1 MDLKSRKLIWF
12 LVGALGI
19 GLILEGAGSAMA
31 LAKFGPGA
39 HVLTK
44 DDESVAIAATVASPQ
59 SDHAVRLTGTSV
71 SFGLVETYRLPD
83 GATVRCRYIGPLAL
97 CSNGWSAVA
106 S

>member
-19 GLILEGAGSAMA
+19 GLILEGAGSAIA
-31 LAKFGPGA
+31 LARFGPGA

-44 DDESVAIAATVASPQ
+44 GDQSVAIAATATP
-59 SDHAVRLTGTSV
+59 SDQAVRLSEMPV
-71 SFGLVETYRLPD
+71 SFGFTETYRLPD
-83 GATVRCRYIGPLAL
+83 GATVRCRYIGPLAR